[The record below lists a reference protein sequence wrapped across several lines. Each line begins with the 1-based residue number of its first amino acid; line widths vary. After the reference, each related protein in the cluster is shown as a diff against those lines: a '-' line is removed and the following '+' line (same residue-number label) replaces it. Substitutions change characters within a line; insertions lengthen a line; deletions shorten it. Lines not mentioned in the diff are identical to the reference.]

1 MRGRINRASQ
11 LLHNSPSGLLDKA
24 LALSICP
31 IWSVTAEWR
40 SGSVLF
46 PESMDRNHP
55 LLRDFNFY
63 ACLSPKHGAI
73 SNLSENLLPLGALLA
88 GVHQKALFDFF

>member
-11 LLHNSPSGLLDKA
+11 LLHNSPSGLMDKA

-31 IWSVTAEWR
+31 IWSVLQQSSAAEACCSQR
-40 SGSVLF
+40 
-46 PESMDRNHP
+46 SMDRNHP

-73 SNLSENLLPLGALLA
+73 S
-88 GVHQKALFDFF
+88 KA